1 MHSANQRDAAS
12 GAPGAPRQEEKLPLR
27 GVCTYEVGFGVFI
40 YFLAHSPG
48 NEKNMEKNRRL
59 GAFTELS
66 WGKLR
71 ISLGLVSLSQI
82 PVGTFFGRSI
92 LARKWL
98 AKMTKTRQNENEN
111 FQTMTNRD
119 DS

>member
-1 MHSANQRDAAS
+1 MVAWLAAVRQRATE
-12 GAPGAPRQEEKLPLR
+12 GRKG
-27 GVCTYEVGFGVFI
+27 GGMEVQTNIYIYFI
-40 YFLAHSPG
+40 YGKYNAQYTHTPG
-48 NEKNMEKNRRL
+48 RRL
-59 GAFTELS
+59 GSRPNKTPHVAFPGFRS
-66 WGKLR
+66 
-71 ISLGLVSLSQI
+71 VSLILSGLQ
-82 PVGTFFGRSI
+82 VELFGGRSI